1 MALVGAAI
9 VFSGLIVLS
18 FTIAQLHKVLILF
31 DKKQKPVGS
40 QPSVAAAPPEAS
52 GSVDVLMD
60 MATLTVAYD
69 ALANELGE
77 SFLLAEL
84 YALALRDDL
93 PHPHLS
99 IRTLR
104 EARVLL
110 PQGDGLFAWHDSR
123 NA

>member
-18 FTIAQLHKVLILF
+18 FTIAQLHKILILF
-31 DKKQKPVGS
+31 DKKQMPVAS
-40 QPSVAAAPPEAS
+40 QPSVPAMPPAAS
-52 GSVDVLMD
+52 GSVDELMD
-60 MATLTVAYD
+60 MAALTVAYD

-77 SFLLAEL
+77 SFPLAEL

-104 EARVLL
+104 EAHVLL

>member
-31 DKKQKPVGS
+31 DKKQGSLGS
-40 QPSVAAAPPEAS
+40 QPSVPAVPPEKS
-52 GSVDVLMD
+52 GSVDLLED
-60 MATLTVAYD
+60 MAALTVAYD

-77 SFLLAEL
+77 SFQLAEL

-104 EARVLL
+104 ETHALL
-110 PQGDGLFAWHDSR
+110 SQGEGLFSWQAR
-123 NA
+123 INA